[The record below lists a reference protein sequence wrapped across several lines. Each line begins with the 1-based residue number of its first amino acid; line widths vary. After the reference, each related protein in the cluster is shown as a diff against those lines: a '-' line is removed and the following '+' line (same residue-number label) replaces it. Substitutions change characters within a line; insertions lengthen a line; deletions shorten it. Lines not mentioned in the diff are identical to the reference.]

1 MTSARKVAANRNN
14 GRKSRGP
21 RTAAGKVK
29 ASRNALRHGLSTIS
43 YDNPAVAPDIEQ
55 MAKAICAGDPDPL
68 LFEQAVQIAET
79 ALVLRCVSAER
90 VAVIERL
97 RKGTAIAL
105 AKGDNSMALA
115 KATVKESELA
125 WDELDRIRARFGII
139 DEFAPPHV
147 YDEMERLPP
156 QPGWKPT
163 TIAER
168 DETDALCEAVPDL
181 ERLARYERRALSRR
195 KRALER
201 FIEIKQGAVDRV
213 PRNR

>member
-1 MTSARKVAANRNN
+1 VTSARKVAANRNN

-156 QPGWKPT
+156 QIGWPT